1 MSPAVTLVTAVTP
14 VTAVTLATP
23 VLCNAA
29 VTERASLLA
38 AGRGVPTL
46 SLGYYRYFG
55 NRSNLHTPG
64 NRLVGRA
71 ARPWPRWPT
80 LVVDP
85 KFHP

>member
-1 MSPAVTLVTAVTP
+1 MSAPAVTAVTP
-14 VTAVTLATP
+14 VTAVPGVAGVT
-23 VLCNAA
+23 A
-29 VTERASLLA
+29 VTENGPPRASPPTM
-38 AGRGVPTL
+38 AGGVPTR
-46 SLGYYRYFG
+46 SISYCRYFG